1 MITQTH
7 ENSLA
12 PNCSTR
18 AAADPLER
26 VIWGGVVEGVVGG
39 GAVLATVGRAEG
51 EGWSGVAVG
60 VGTSLP
66 ESKPAREAD
75 WDEFW
80 RSELEVSEFQV
91 MKVAAAPT
99 CGQPNTH
106 VGSLGATLRRESLTP
121 VQIAREDGVWS
132 VVVVGNRWN

>member
-1 MITQTH
+1 M
-7 ENSLA
+7 
-12 PNCSTR
+12 
-18 AAADPLER
+18 
-26 VIWGGVVEGVVGG
+26 EGVVGG

-51 EGWSGVAVG
+51 EGWSGVAVS

-106 VGSLGATLRRESLTP
+106 VGSLGPTLRRERRAP
-121 VQIAREDGVWS
+121 VQIAREGGVWA
-132 VVVVGNRWN
+132 VVVIGNRWN

>member
-12 PNCSTR
+12 PNYSTR
-18 AAADPLER
+18 AAVDPLER

-51 EGWSGVAVG
+51 EGWSGVAVS

-75 WDEFW
+75 CDEFW

-99 CGQPNTH
+99 CGQPNAH
-106 VGSLGATLRRESLTP
+106 VGSLGPTLRRESLTP

>member
-12 PNCSTR
+12 PNYSTR
-18 AAADPLER
+18 AAVDPLER

-51 EGWSGVAVG
+51 EGWVGVAVG

-66 ESKPAREAD
+66 ESKPAREAE
-75 WDEFW
+75 WEEGW
-80 RSELEVSEFQV
+80 RAELDGSEFQA
-91 MKVAAAPT
+91 MKGAAAPT

-106 VGSLGATLRRESLTP
+106 VG
-121 VQIAREDGVWS
+121 
-132 VVVVGNRWN
+132 

>member
-7 ENSLA
+7 EKSLA
-12 PNCSTR
+12 PKYSTR
-18 AAADPLER
+18 AAAGLLER

-66 ESKPAREAD
+66 ESKPAREVD

-80 RSELEVSEFQV
+80 RSELEVSEFQA
-91 MKVAAAPT
+91 MNVAAAPT

-106 VGSLGATLRRESLTP
+106 VG
-121 VQIAREDGVWS
+121 
-132 VVVVGNRWN
+132 